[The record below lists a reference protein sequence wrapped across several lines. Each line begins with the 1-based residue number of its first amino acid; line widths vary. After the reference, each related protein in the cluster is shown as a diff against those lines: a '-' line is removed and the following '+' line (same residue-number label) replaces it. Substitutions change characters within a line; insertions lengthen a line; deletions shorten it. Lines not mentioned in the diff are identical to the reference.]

1 MSEDFKKPI
10 DDEKS
15 KKDDLKKENLEFDL
29 EKEEINDENQKQKI
43 GKPVVIRAD
52 AYKTIIL
59 YASRYANK
67 SIPSEEWK
75 EIYGILIGSSDEELV
90 YIEHAEALTFGHATD
105 VQLDER
111 HYGFIEE
118 IQERLDKDGKEYYM
132 VGWFHSHPG
141 LNLFFSYIDLI
152 NQLGFQQNNDD
163 FCGLV
168 FDHTL
173 LGKKKE
179 EKIIGEDG
187 LEHSM
192 TKYDTGFEIYRI
204 TDVNMDVNDP
214 EYDNNYHKVDYI
226 IDGLSKY
233 FFANVLSELS
243 ALVTEGKPLQ
253 SAYKEQFTSKF
264 NDLETI
270 DIKTEIE
277 ENILPP
283 TSNLNE
289 IPSRDMLTEIPMDE
303 DISFNVDDFFYGQVN
318 GEKRE
323 GEKKIKEEAE
333 QLIYEGNQ
341 AFENKDAFSGIEKY
355 KKGIKNY
362 KEIKD
367 YNRVME
373 LLRVV
378 SQKCISNNHLVFAK
392 EFTEDLQKLAKKQ
405 KNLFY
410 IGVTNYTLGYLLLK
424 KGENEVLEEALN
436 KIQSAAVNFENEGDY
451 AGAGMCFNKIG
462 TIYQSRLNKL
472 ENACLFYKAAIE
484 NFNKAILKGHPL
496 RTSFWNKYNRLIS
509 KIVELRDIIEELI
522 PNLKNIKLKNKIL
535 GDLKNLHYNF

>member
-1 MSEDFKKPI
+1 MTEEFRKTNK
-10 DDEKS
+10 EE
-15 KKDDLKKENLEFDL
+15 DLKKANLETEL
-29 EKEEINDENQKQKI
+29 EKEEIKEESQIQKI
-43 GKPVVIRAD
+43 GKPIVIRAD

-67 SIPSEEWK
+67 SIPPEEWK
-75 EIYGILIGSSDEELV
+75 EIYGILIGRSDEDLV
-90 YIEHAEALTFGHATD
+90 YIERAEALTFGHATD

-118 IQERLDKDGKEYYM
+118 IQERLDKEGKRYYM

-179 EKIIGEDG
+179 EKIVSEDG

-204 TDVNMDVNDP
+204 TDVNMNVNDP
-214 EYDNNYHKVDYI
+214 EYDTNYHKVDYI

-253 SAYKEQFTSKF
+253 SAYKEQSRSGF

-277 ENILPP
+277 DNNLIS

-289 IPSRDMLTEIPMDE
+289 IPFKNMLTEIPMDE
-303 DISFNVDDFFYGQVN
+303 DISFNVDEFFYGQVKE
-318 GEKRE
+318 EKMEVER
-323 GEKKIKEEAE
+323 KIKEEAE

-355 KKGIKNY
+355 KRGIKKY

-367 YNRVME
+367 FERAME

-392 EFTEDLQKLAKKQ
+392 EFSEDLQKLAKKQ
-405 KNLFY
+405 KHLFY

-436 KIQSAAVNFENEGDY
+436 KIQNAAVDFENEGDF

-472 ENACLFYKAAIE
+472 ENSCLFYKAAIE
-484 NFNKAILKGHPL
+484 NFNKAIIKSHPL
-496 RTSFWNKYNRLIS
+496 RTSFWNKRDRLIS

-522 PNLKNIKLKNKIL
+522 PNLKNIELKKKIL
-535 GDLKNLHYNF
+535 RDLKNLHYNF

>member
-1 MSEDFKKPI
+1 MTEDFKK
-10 DDEKS
+10 S
-15 KKDDLKKENLEFDL
+15 NENEDIPSDNFQTDV
-29 EKEEINDENQKQKI
+29 EKEEFKNEKQKEKI
-43 GKPVVIRAD
+43 SKPVVIRAD

-67 SIPSEEWK
+67 SIPPEEWK
-75 EIYGILIGSSDEELV
+75 EIYGILIGKSDDELV
-90 YIEHAEALTFGHATD
+90 YVERAEALTFGHATD

-118 IQERLDKDGKEYYM
+118 IQERLDKEGKEYYM

-141 LNLFFSYIDLI
+141 LNLFFSYIDLL

-179 EKIIGEDG
+179 EIITGEDG
-187 LEHSM
+187 SEHSM

-204 TDVNMDVNDP
+204 TDVNMDVNAP
-214 EYDNNYHKVDYI
+214 EFDTNYHKVEYI

-253 SAYKEQFTSKF
+253 PAYKEESTLGF
-264 NDLETI
+264 NDLNTI
-270 DIKTEIE
+270 DINTNLDDEVFSS
-277 ENILPP
+277 
-283 TSNLNE
+283 TSNLHE
-289 IPSRDMLTEIPMDE
+289 IPSKDMLTKIPMDE
-303 DISFNVDDFFYGQVN
+303 KISFNVDDFFYDQVSVK
-318 GEKRE
+318 KRDA
-323 GEKKIKEEAE
+323 KKNIKDEAE
-333 QLIYEGNQ
+333 ELIYQGNQ

-355 KKGIKNY
+355 KKGIKKY

-367 YNRVME
+367 YEKVME
-373 LLRVV
+373 LLRVI

-392 EFTEDLQKLAKKQ
+392 EFTEDLQKLAKKE
-405 KNLFY
+405 KHNFY
-410 IGVTNYTLGYLLLK
+410 IGITNYTLGYILLK
-424 KGENEVLEEALN
+424 EGDNKVLEEALN
-436 KIQSAAVNFENEGDY
+436 KIQSAAVDFENEGDY

-484 NFNKAILKGHPL
+484 NFNKAILRGHPL
-496 RTSFWNKYNRLIS
+496 RTSFWNKSDRLIS
-509 KIVELRDIIEELI
+509 KIIELRDIIEELI
-522 PNLKNIKLKNKIL
+522 PNLNNIELKNKIL
-535 GDLKNLHYNF
+535 RDLKNLDYNF